1 MRNLDYGVFGVKKQ
15 EAEKI
20 DAQFRT
26 MIEEYLKIGE
36 IENVGFALAPYLFV
50 WNFQRFKEYFRK
62 KPEFRLD
69 EYFKELGNFLK
80 QKKQE
85 IKYFQNKK
93 LVKDEIER
101 DKIAGLFSD
110 LNDKL
115 RELGIR
121 ENEPIGTIKILHAFS
136 PYYFPLIDNAIAKT
150 FELIRSWE
158 TLNLTHY
165 LRWMDY
171 IKQWL
176 SKYDQKMIE
185 KLEKDCQRSILKL
198 VDQALYIMCSVN
210 LRRRMKKIIRGVK

>member
-1 MRNLDYGVFGVKKQ
+1 MLDIDEFECWIRTFHEIFERSEGYYDAYPLTTSWIQQWLDSSTFIVQSKDIERLNNLMRNLDYGVFGVREQEKK
-15 EAEKI
+15 EIK
-20 DAQFRT
+20 AQFET

-36 IENVGFALAPYLFV
+36 IENIGFALAPYLFV

-115 RELGIR
+115 RELGI
-121 ENEPIGTIKILHAFS
+121 NNKEPMGTIKILHAFS
-136 PYYFPLIDNAIAKT
+136 TVLFSPN
-150 FELIRSWE
+150 R
-158 TLNLTHY
+158 
-165 LRWMDY
+165 
-171 IKQWL
+171 
-176 SKYDQKMIE
+176 
-185 KLEKDCQRSILKL
+185 QRHS
-198 VDQALYIMCSVN
+198 QN
-210 LRRRMKKIIRGVK
+210 F